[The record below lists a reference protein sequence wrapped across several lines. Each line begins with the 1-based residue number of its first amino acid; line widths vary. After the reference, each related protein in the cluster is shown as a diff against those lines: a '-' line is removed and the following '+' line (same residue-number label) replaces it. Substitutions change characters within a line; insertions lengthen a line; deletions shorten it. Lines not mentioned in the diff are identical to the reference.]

1 MGKLVQVRD
10 VPEGVHRKLKA
21 RAAESGMSLSEY
33 LRGELTLLASRPTP
47 DEFFE
52 RLHKRKPVEMPGG
65 EAARIIRE
73 LRGPLR

>member
-10 VPEGVHRKLKA
+10 VPENVHRKLKA

-33 LRGELTLLASRPTP
+33 LRGELALIASRPTI

-52 RLHKRKPVEMPGG
+52 RLHKRKPVDLPEGWS
-65 EAARIIRE
+65 AQVIRE
-73 LRGPLR
+73 LRGPLP